1 MQSDSLEERIRMI
14 AKAEIALR
22 NQIQTPAPATTPS
35 VDDAR
40 LKKLISD
47 LERKMSET
55 TQSISVVQQSLQKL
69 STENTNLKREVEDL
83 QKRQSPE
90 ERIRQL
96 EKEVDELSRTAL
108 WLKYHQA
115 VSFNNLKPHLIG

>member
-1 MQSDSLEERIRMI
+1 
-14 AKAEIALR
+14 
-22 NQIQTPAPATTPS
+22 
-35 VDDAR
+35 
-40 LKKLISD
+40 
-47 LERKMSET
+47 MSET

-96 EKEVDELSRTAL
+96 EKEVDELRKNNKDEIDKLREEVVRVQDQGGKPAPSPAQKPSAGG
-108 WLKYHQA
+108 W
-115 VSFNNLKPHLIG
+115 VSAAPVEAQR